1 MAFARSKTR
10 SRILTVTP
18 VGSDQPLPS
27 TVVDGLQ
34 AVPRAGLKTRP
45 YRFLHELSGPARGRP
60 YATSETQSKGPRYS
74 SGFGPKRSALVT
86 GGVRSGKSRFAEEL
100 VSRFDRIAYVATS
113 EALDEEMRLRIE
125 THRRRRNTAW
135 LTIEEPRDIL
145 PHIQSHAAR
154 VDAILVDC
162 ITIWLAN
169 LLQLDLDDADI
180 LEHVD
185 RLASYL
191 AKPATRIVCVT
202 NEVGSGIVPATPLG
216 RRFRD
221 IAGEAN
227 QRLAR
232 ATPLVFL
239 LVSGIPVRVK

>member
-1 MAFARSKTR
+1 M
-10 SRILTVTP
+10 
-18 VGSDQPLPS
+18 
-27 TVVDGLQ
+27 
-34 AVPRAGLKTRP
+34 
-45 YRFLHELSGPARGRP
+45 
-60 YATSETQSKGPRYS
+60 
-74 SGFGPKRSALVT
+74 T

-100 VSRFDRIAYVATS
+100 VGRFGRVVYLATG

-145 PHIQSHAAR
+145 PHIQSQAPG

-169 LLQLDLDDADI
+169 LLQLDLDDAAI
-180 LEHVD
+180 LERVD
-185 RLASYL
+185 WLASSL
-191 AKPATRIVCVT
+191 AKPATRVVCVT
-202 NEVGSGIVPATPLG
+202 NEVGSGVVPGTPLG

-221 IAGEAN
+221 LAGQAN

-232 ATPLVFL
+232 AASLVFL

>member
-10 SRILTVTP
+10 SRILTVMP
-18 VGSDQPLPS
+18 GGSEDPPLPGLAVGSDQPLPS
-27 TVVDGLQ
+27 TVGDGLQ
-34 AVPRAGLKTRP
+34 AVPYHRHH
-45 YRFLHELSGPARGRP
+45 FGRHQ
-60 YATSETQSKGPRYS
+60 A
-74 SGFGPKRSALVT
+74 ALVT

-100 VSRFDRIAYVATS
+100 VSRFDRVAYVATS

-145 PHIQSHAAR
+145 THIQSHAAG

-202 NEVGSGIVPATPLG
+202 NEVGSGIVPATPMG

-221 IAGEAN
+221 IAGAAN